1 VLSTFDL
8 VISGMAAL
16 ALFAYGLQSL
26 SREIQERGGQRLNA
40 VLSRVT
46 ASPLQAYFVG
56 LIATAT
62 IQSSSAVQAFAVTL
76 VDAGAISLKGSFPI
90 LLGANVGTTV
100 TAWLVSFKVSGVGAV
115 FVILGMVLS
124 FTGRYAVIGRSMFY
138 FGLIL
143 FALDLV
149 GYAIRPLREHP
160 VMQSIVA
167 LAASPWLG
175 FLVGMS
181 VTAVIQVSAIVVGLG
196 VLFANQGLLE
206 PAAVVPIVVGSN
218 LGGTATA
225 IIASLGMKTNARRAA
240 LANVLFNVVAVAV
253 VLPFLGPVSRFVVA
267 MIAEPGMAVAWAHLA
282 FNILVSV
289 LGFALARPIGRVVER
304 VGAAGT

>member
-1 VLSTFDL
+1 MLPTFDL
-8 VISGMAAL
+8 VVSGMAAL
-16 ALFAYGLQSL
+16 ALFAYALQSL
-26 SREIQERGGQRLNA
+26 SREIQERGGERLYT
-40 VLSRVT
+40 VMSRVT
-46 ASPLQAYFVG
+46 ASPLKAYCIG
-56 LIATAT
+56 LVATAL

-76 VDAGAISLKGSFPI
+76 VDAGIITLKGSFPI

-100 TAWLVSFKVSGVGAV
+100 TAWLVSFKVSGVGAI
-115 FVILGMVLS
+115 FVILGVVLS
-124 FTGRYAVIGRSMFY
+124 FSSRYAIIGRSIFY

-160 VMQSIVA
+160 VMRSIVV
-167 LAASPWLG
+167 LAASPYLG

-196 VLFANQGLLE
+196 VLFANQGVLE

-225 IIASLGMKTNARRAA
+225 LIASAGMKANARRAA
-240 LANVLFNVVAVAV
+240 IANAIFNVLAVLV
-253 VLPFLGPVSRFVVA
+253 VLPFLGPVSRLVVS
-267 MIAEPGMAVAWAHLA
+267 MIADPGMAVAWAHLA
-282 FNILVSV
+282 FNIMVSV
-289 LGFALARPIGRVVER
+289 LGFALMRPIERAVEK
-304 VGAAGT
+304 VGA

>member
-1 VLSTFDL
+1 MLPTFDL
-8 VISGMAAL
+8 VVSGIAAL

-26 SREIQERGGQRLNA
+26 SHEIQERGGERLRA
-40 VLSRVT
+40 VMGRVT
-46 ASPLQAYFVG
+46 ASPLKAYFIG
-56 LIATAT
+56 LFATAL

-76 VDAGAISLKGSFPI
+76 VDAGAITLKGSFPI

-100 TAWLVSFKVSGVGAV
+100 TAWLVSFKVSGIGAI
-115 FVILGMVLS
+115 FVILGMIMTFS
-124 FTGRYAVIGRSMFY
+124 RRYAVIGRSIFY

-160 VMQSIVA
+160 AMQAIVA
-167 LAASPWLG
+167 LAASPLLG
-175 FLVGMS
+175 LLVGIS

-206 PAAVVPIVVGSN
+206 PVAVVPIVVGTN

-225 IIASLGMKTNARRAA
+225 LIASAGMKANARRAA
-240 LANVLFNVVAVAV
+240 IANAIFNALAVLVI
-253 VLPFLGPVSRFVVA
+253 LPFLGPVSRFIVS
-267 MIAEPGMAVAWAHLA
+267 MIADPGMAVAWAHLA
-282 FNILVSV
+282 FNIMVSV
-289 LGFALARPIGRVVER
+289 LGFALARPVERVVER
-304 VGAAGT
+304 IGA

>member
-1 VLSTFDL
+1 MLSTFDL

-16 ALFAYGLQSL
+16 ALFAYALQSL
-26 SREIQERGGQRLNA
+26 SREIQERGGERLYA
-40 VLSRVT
+40 VMSRVT

-56 LIATAT
+56 LFATAL

-76 VDAGAISLKGSFPI
+76 VDAGAVTLKGSFPI

-100 TAWLVSFKVSGVGAV
+100 TAWLVSFKVSGVGAM
-115 FVILGMVLS
+115 FVILGMILS
-124 FTGRYAVIGRSMFY
+124 FSRRYAVIGRSIFY

-160 VMQSIVA
+160 AMQSIVA

-240 LANVLFNVVAVAV
+240 LANVLFNALAVLV
-253 VLPFLGPVSRFVVA
+253 VLPFLGPLSRWVVA
-267 MIAEPGMAVAWAHLA
+267 MIADPGMAVAWAHLA

-304 VGAAGT
+304 MGVSQ